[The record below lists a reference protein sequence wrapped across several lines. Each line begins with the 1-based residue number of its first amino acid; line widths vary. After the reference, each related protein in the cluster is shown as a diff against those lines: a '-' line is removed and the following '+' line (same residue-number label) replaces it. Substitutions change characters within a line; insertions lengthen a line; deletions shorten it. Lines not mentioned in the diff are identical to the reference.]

1 MSASATSGASGRYAS
16 AIFDLGKDSN
26 ALDALEGDL
35 NQMKTAIDGNADLTY
50 LMESPAFS
58 RENQQKALSAVMDK
72 MGVSDLTKRFVGLMI
87 SKGRLAMLPGAIAGF
102 QERLADHRGQVVA
115 EVTSAQPLSDAQRDA
130 LAAKLKNAFDKDV
143 KIDDSVD
150 PSLLG
155 GLVVKIGSKMIDT
168 SLRAKLSG
176 LQRAMKAS

>member
-1 MSASATSGASGRYAS
+1 MSASATTGASGRYAS

-26 ALDALEGDL
+26 ALDALENDL
-35 NQMKTAIDGNADLTY
+35 GQMKSAVAGNADLAY

-58 RENQQKALSAVMDK
+58 RDDQQKALAAVMDK

-87 SKGRLAMLPGAIAGF
+87 AKGRLAMLPGAIEGF
-102 QERLADHRGQVVA
+102 QQRLADHRGEVVA
-115 EVTSAQPLSDAQRDA
+115 EVTSAQPLSDGQRDK
-130 LAAKLKNAFDKDV
+130 LAENLKAAYGKDV
-143 KIDDSVD
+143 KIDASVD